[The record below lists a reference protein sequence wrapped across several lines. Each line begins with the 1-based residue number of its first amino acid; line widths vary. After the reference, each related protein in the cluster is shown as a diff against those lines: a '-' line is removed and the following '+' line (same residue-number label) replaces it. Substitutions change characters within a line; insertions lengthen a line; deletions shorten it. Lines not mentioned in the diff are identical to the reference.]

1 MRKIKF
7 LGLTGSMDGV
17 RSGEVIE
24 MLPKKT
30 QYCSYC
36 HPFWGRFQPGEK
48 RCQDARKNILF
59 IPYRHLSAHPC
70 NFPAPSIRAYLLSLA
85 HKQEQ
90 VKRMIL
96 IQDTKREA
104 GRRQHAKEGILG
116 DGSGLYYLDV
126 FPLTR
131 PANAGGSLPRMGAGF
146 FCSLK
151 SLV

>member
-1 MRKIKF
+1 
-7 LGLTGSMDGV
+7 
-17 RSGEVIE
+17 
-24 MLPKKT
+24 
-30 QYCSYC
+30 
-36 HPFWGRFQPGEK
+36 
-48 RCQDARKNILF
+48 
-59 IPYRHLSAHPC
+59 
-70 NFPAPSIRAYLLSLA
+70 
-85 HKQEQ
+85 
-90 VKRMIL
+90 MIL